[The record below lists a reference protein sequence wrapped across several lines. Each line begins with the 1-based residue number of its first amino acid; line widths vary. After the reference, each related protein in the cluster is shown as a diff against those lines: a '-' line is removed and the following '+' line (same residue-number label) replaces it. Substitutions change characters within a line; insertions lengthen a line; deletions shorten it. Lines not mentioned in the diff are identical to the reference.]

1 VPTSAPQDIR
11 EWFLAN
17 TRMVERLARF
27 VCRDTRMSAADV
39 DDFVSNVMLKLVE
52 NDYAVLRSFAGRCTI
67 SSYLIV
73 VVRRALSDYRAQSG
87 GKYRPSAEARRL
99 GDVAMRFETL
109 LRRDGRSIAESV
121 AILRDAGDD
130 LDLAAAERLAAR
142 LPERRPRPQFVEVDE
157 ESAVVDHDATTADR
171 TKSSQIVSGA
181 LRDAIAGLEVEE
193 QTLLRLRFVAGW
205 SIADIARSMQLDQQK
220 LYPRLRQICKALR
233 ERLVQA
239 GVDAAAVEELI
250 GRADVDLDFGL
261 DQNSGSRPSSEQ
273 GERCLR

>member
-1 VPTSAPQDIR
+1 
-11 EWFLAN
+11 
-17 TRMVERLARF
+17 MVERLARF

-67 SSYLIV
+67 SSFLIV
-73 VVRRALSDYRAQSG
+73 VVRRALSDHRAQSG

-121 AILRDAGDD
+121 AILHDGGDD
-130 LDLAAAERLAAR
+130 IDLAAAERLAAR
-142 LPERRPRPQFVEVDE
+142 LPERRPRPQFVEIE
-157 ESAVVDHDATTADR
+157 EDAAVVDHDATTADR
-171 TKSSQIVSGA
+171 AKSSQVVSVA
-181 LRDAIAGLEVEE
+181 LRDAIAGLDVEE

-239 GVDAAAVEELI
+239 GVDAEAVEELI

-261 DQNSGSRPSSEQ
+261 DQNGGSRPSSEQ